1 MTVGIPSATP
11 SISKLSEETDIMR
24 KIISLSIISVLT
36 LGAVLG
42 IAAVDA
48 HFQAQS
54 ASRAQV
60 SNFDD
65 GYATAM
71 RDACQ
76 GHDAYACQWLADN
89 NGGK

>member
-1 MTVGIPSATP
+1 
-11 SISKLSEETDIMR
+11 MR
-24 KIISLSIISVLT
+24 KIISLTVISVLT

-42 IAAVDA
+42 IAAVGA
-48 HFQAQS
+48 HFQGQS

-71 RDACQ
+71 RDLCQDERDTQACAWMAQ
-76 GHDAYACQWLADN
+76 N